1 MNVLQFRWSPVHL
14 AAYYGQLQAVT
25 VLLQR
30 YNCQPDQKERVRSMH
45 NVYLHVNVKW
55 WKCINQLKWD
65 FGNIPSLN
73 VSVQWSATLSELGY
87 MIGSMVSLWVYLHT
101 YYSVCTARLDPTLC
115 RCMERAQRCC
125 EIPAGWAALQ
135 CGSERCCKFS
145 SMEQDMFHKW

>member
-1 MNVLQFRWSPVHL
+1 MLYLPMNVLQFRWSPVHL

-30 YNCQPDQKERVRSMH
+30 YNCQPDQKERVRSVH

-73 VSVQWSATLSELGY
+73 VSVQWSATLSELWYIYDRLHGGTVGLLTY
-87 MIGSMVSLWVYLHT
+87 ILLCLHSTTGPHSLLLHGKDT
-101 YYSVCTARLDPTLC
+101 EMLWNTCW
-115 RCMERAQRCC
+115 M
-125 EIPAGWAALQ
+125 
-135 CGSERCCKFS
+135 S
-145 SMEQDMFHKW
+145 SIAVRQWQML